1 MNKQEFL
8 AKLKRGLSGLPQN
21 DLEERLSFYEEM
33 IDDRVEEGL
42 TEEAAVNEIGD
53 IDEIIS
59 QIISETPL
67 TRLVKEKITPKR
79 TLRVWEIILL
89 ILGSPLWIS
98 LLAAAFMVILA
109 VYLVLWSVILALWA
123 VEVSL
128 WAYAICG
135 LVAVIGTIFSNNP
148 FLTLA
153 LTGTVLIC
161 AGLSIYLFFGCKA
174 ASKGICLLTKKFTFG
189 IKNLL
194 TKKEEKA

>member
-8 AKLKRGLSGLPQN
+8 SKLKKGLAGLPQN

-42 TEEAAVNEIGD
+42 TEEAAVDEIGD
-53 IDEIIS
+53 INEIIS

-67 TRLVKEKITPKR
+67 TRLVKEKIKPKR
-79 TLRVWEIILL
+79 TLRTWEIILL
-89 ILGSPLWIS
+89 ILGSPLWIL
-98 LLAAAFMVILA
+98 LLAAALMIILA
-109 VYLVLWSVILALWA
+109 VYLVLWSVVLTIWA

-128 WAYAICG
+128 WAYVICG
-135 LVAVIGTIFSNNP
+135 VIAAIGTIFSDNP
-148 FLTLA
+148 FMALA
-153 LTGTVLIC
+153 LTGTVFIC

-174 ASKGICLLTKKFTFG
+174 ATKGICLLTKKFTLG

-194 TKKEEKA
+194 TKKEEA